1 MALFDDGGGAAMK
14 LKETFTQEDLR
25 TILPSKIALVADI
38 LSKRSGEDPV
48 KIMTDFY
55 RSKTYAMLQDEST
68 KYWWFGPAELCEL
81 YGQEIAQR
89 EQCS

>member
-1 MALFDDGGGAAMK
+1 MK
-14 LKETFTQEDLR
+14 LKETFTQDDLR

-55 RSKTYAMLQDEST
+55 RSKTYAMLQ
-68 KYWWFGPAELCEL
+68 GPAELCEL

-89 EQCS
+89 EQRS

>member
-1 MALFDDGGGAAMK
+1 MK
-14 LKETFTQEDLR
+14 LKETFTQDDLR

-55 RSKTYAMLQDEST
+55 RS
-68 KYWWFGPAELCEL
+68 YWWFGPAELCEL

-89 EQCS
+89 EQRS